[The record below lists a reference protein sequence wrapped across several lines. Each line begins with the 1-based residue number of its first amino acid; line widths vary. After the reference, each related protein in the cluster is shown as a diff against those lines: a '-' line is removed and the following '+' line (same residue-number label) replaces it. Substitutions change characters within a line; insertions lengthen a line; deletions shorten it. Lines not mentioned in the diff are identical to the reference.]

1 MFSNELDPRIDS
13 WFSGNIIVEQK
24 ITRSGDSCREL
35 SKLIDMVTELPFEN
49 FQYVT
54 HVINYKSDN
63 LLFLKI
69 SDSYP
74 LICSLSSE
82 SDYIFLE
89 KIHNAFT
96 AWLERTN
103 QLGEF
108 MNIEDLLIHRL
119 DLLNL
124 SNNEIYNKE
133 REVFDS
139 LMDNDDDL
147 RELLTNLFYERL
159 TI

>member
-1 MFSNELDPRIDS
+1 MKRSRKEFLED
-13 WFSGNIIVEQK
+13 
-24 ITRSGDSCREL
+24 SGD
-35 SKLIDMVTELPFEN
+35 PGG
-49 FQYVT
+49 
-54 HVINYKSDN
+54 
-63 LLFLKI
+63 LFLDAVFYNFI
-69 SDSYP
+69 D
-74 LICSLSSE
+74 
-82 SDYIFLE
+82 LE

-96 AWLERTN
+96 AWLERTT

-108 MNIEDLLIHRL
+108 MNSEDLLIHRL

-124 SNNEIYNKE
+124 SNNEIYTKE

-139 LMDNDDDL
+139 LTDNDNDL